1 MWTVKVFRFRTLDA
15 AGMAAA
21 AARRDAWIAKH
32 QHTHRI
38 REIVVNN
45 AYGLDVCPIKV
56 VR

>member
-21 AARRDAWIAKH
+21 AERRDAWIAKH